1 MVVRSS
7 ATAKNPA
14 VAAVEVLD
22 YAGERSETVRNSEK
36 PSATI
41 GTLLV

>member
-1 MVVRSS
+1 MVQQSS

-14 VAAVEVLD
+14 IAAVETVD
-22 YAGERSETVRNSEK
+22 HGGERSETVRNSEK